1 MPSLSDE
8 SKGPKKTDKVEGGP
22 EGLAE
27 NLYKKNVEL
36 LTKNKTLSLLSKLY
50 EISILALEPKDLAL
64 RLCQTV
70 QVDLSFEHVGILIY
84 ENKSDSLLPL
94 AFSNSER
101 VKKSLDKIGESFED
115 MKIQS
120 VSSQN
125 FYKQVILSKVSNR
138 TDDLSEV
145 WGKLIDPTKL
155 QIMVSESHIKTVIL
169 YPLKVENKILG
180 AIMLSLNR
188 SYEVLSAFE
197 KESITSFVNLIALAL
212 EKAFLYKE
220 LENANVQLRE
230 LDRQKDEL
238 ISIVSHQLATP
249 VSSVK
254 WYLEML
260 HDGDLGKLTAE
271 QTKHVEEVQGVTVN
285 LVDLVG
291 MILDVSRIQLGK
303 MKIDPQ
309 PMDLD
314 AFFKE
319 ILAVLDP
326 KAKEK
331 DVEFIHVLPA
341 KLPTVLLDK
350 RLTRMTIENLLS
362 NAIKYTP
369 TKGKVT
375 MNLEIKGEKIH
386 FSVKDTGCGIPKKDQ
401 GQIFGK
407 LFRASNVRNTAD
419 GNGFGLY
426 VAKGAIENQG
436 GRIWFESEEGK
447 GTQFFIELP
456 LKSPKSN

>member
-155 QIMVSESHIKTVIL
+155 
-169 YPLKVENKILG
+169 
-180 AIMLSLNR
+180 
-188 SYEVLSAFE
+188 
-197 KESITSFVNLIALAL
+197 
-212 EKAFLYKE
+212 
-220 LENANVQLRE
+220 
-230 LDRQKDEL
+230 
-238 ISIVSHQLATP
+238 
-249 VSSVK
+249 
-254 WYLEML
+254 
-260 HDGDLGKLTAE
+260 
-271 QTKHVEEVQGVTVN
+271 
-285 LVDLVG
+285 
-291 MILDVSRIQLGK
+291 
-303 MKIDPQ
+303 
-309 PMDLD
+309 
-314 AFFKE
+314 
-319 ILAVLDP
+319 
-326 KAKEK
+326 
-331 DVEFIHVLPA
+331 
-341 KLPTVLLDK
+341 
-350 RLTRMTIENLLS
+350 
-362 NAIKYTP
+362 
-369 TKGKVT
+369 
-375 MNLEIKGEKIH
+375 
-386 FSVKDTGCGIPKKDQ
+386 
-401 GQIFGK
+401 
-407 LFRASNVRNTAD
+407 
-419 GNGFGLY
+419 
-426 VAKGAIENQG
+426 
-436 GRIWFESEEGK
+436 
-447 GTQFFIELP
+447 
-456 LKSPKSN
+456 